1 MLKRLRACPKLRGEV
16 FPPGDKSISHR
27 AVILNSIARG
37 EARIHHFSPGA
48 DCLSTVACMQALGV
62 DIRREEDV
70 LVITGAGK
78 EGLREPENVLD
89 AGNSGTTIRLL
100 TGLLAAQ
107 PFLSILTGD
116 SSLRS
121 RPMGR
126 LIQPL
131 RLMGAE
137 VWGRREDSLA
147 PLVIRGKELTG
158 ITYSLPV
165 PSAQVKSALL
175 FAALYASGDTTLIE
189 PLPSRDHSE
198 RMLRAMGANLET
210 DGRGI
215 TLHPS
220 GAPLSSL
227 DLYIPGDIS
236 SAAYWIV
243 GGTIHPDAH
252 LKIVN
257 TGVNPTRTGLID
269 VLLEMGAK
277 IKVENQRW
285 EGGEPVADLVVQS
298 SELAGIS
305 IGGEIIPRLID
316 ELPLLAVAACAATG
330 TTIIRDAAELRVK
343 ESDRIA
349 TTVRELSRLGAK
361 IRELPDGME
370 IEGGTPLV
378 GAECESHGDHRLAMT
393 LGIASLIARGET
405 LLQDA
410 EAVAIS
416 YPDFWEDRA
425 KLCGF
430 S

>member
-1 MLKRLRACPKLRGEV
+1 
-16 FPPGDKSISHR
+16 
-27 AVILNSIARG
+27 
-37 EARIHHFSPGA
+37 
-48 DCLSTVACMQALGV
+48 
-62 DIRREEDV
+62 
-70 LVITGAGK
+70 
-78 EGLREPENVLD
+78 
-89 AGNSGTTIRLL
+89 
-100 TGLLAAQ
+100 
-107 PFLSILTGD
+107 
-116 SSLRS
+116 
-121 RPMGR
+121 
-126 LIQPL
+126 
-131 RLMGAE
+131 MGAE